1 MWLSN
6 VSIKRPVTTTCIMM
20 GFIVLG
26 LFSLRGLGLDNFP
39 KIDFPVVTVS
49 VIYPGASP
57 DAVEQDVVKKIEEV
71 VNPLEKIREI
81 SSTSMDSV
89 GLIVAEFEL
98 ERDVDKAMEDV
109 RSVVAQIRRDLPDT
123 IEEPVIRKIDPSQSP
138 VLSLVLRPL
147 NSAHAMTDKELTRIA
162 DEFLKRRLEN
172 VPGVGKVDLVGDAK
186 REVAIQIDPSKM
198 EALGITLPQ
207 IIGAVGSDTIAIP
220 SGNLLK
226 DTREISVK
234 IDAKARQVADFEYVI
249 VGNQQGRPIELR
261 EVATVIDGEK
271 ERRTLARF
279 NGQNAVAIE
288 LQRQSGGNTVAM
300 VKSVMAVLEE
310 IRPELHDRG
319 IEFVVAKD
327 QSKFINEAV
336 HDVVI
341 TILIGAA
348 ITILIVFYFL
358 KSWRSTIITS
368 LTLPVSIIG
377 AFIIMKVLDFTL
389 NTVTLMAVS
398 LAVGI
403 LIDDAI
409 VVRENITRH
418 AEMGK
423 DHVKAAIEGTAEIGP
438 AVVATTMC
446 ILAVFVPVAFMGGI
460 VGRVFFSF
468 GMVVAFA
475 VSISLFV
482 SFTLDPM
489 LSSVWPDPEHGSG
502 GHGSGYGSIRRK
514 RNFIMKSVRWFNVYI
529 DRLERFYS
537 KAIEW
542 ALGHRKTVMT
552 IGLGSFVL
560 AMSLMGFL
568 GGEFQPEYDRGDL
581 QVSFKTEPGANLEA
595 TMRKAEELEKIIAS
609 KLDGSPN
616 PEINI
621 IYTTIGTGMVGTL
634 NEGYIYLKLSEGKR
648 RSYVTIRRELRDR
661 LSNVPGAEIGVGVVS
676 DMPGD
681 SRPFNIAILSPE
693 RKLTERAEPLVRG
706 VFEKITGAVD
716 ITSSNDKGKPEIR
729 LVIDRKRA
737 SDLGV
742 SPMAIANVVRPMVDG
757 LDVAKY
763 EDISGEQYNVRLRL
777 SDQNRATT
785 EQLGSLTVASSKKDQ
800 AGNVINVKVSN
811 VATFEEGI
819 VQAKLQRRRM
829 QTQITL
835 SANKEG
841 KTLNEV
847 TGELAK
853 GVDELKANGSL
864 PPSVSVGFEGMA
876 RYAAETAGHM
886 ATAIL
891 LALFFIYF
899 VLASQFESFKL
910 PVTIMLSLPLS
921 LVGMVIMLLVTGDS
935 MSMMSQIG
943 LIMLM
948 GLVVKNAILLVDRT
962 LQLMRERHL
971 PRHEALVQAG
981 MTRLRPI
988 LMTSLAI
995 IGGMLPLFLA
1005 IGAGAEMRA
1014 PMARAVVG
1022 GIITST
1028 MLTLIVIPVF
1038 FDILDEFSLKKLWKK
1053 IRR

>member
-1 MWLSN
+1 
-6 VSIKRPVTTTCIMM
+6 
-20 GFIVLG
+20 
-26 LFSLRGLGLDNFP
+26 
-39 KIDFPVVTVS
+39 
-49 VIYPGASP
+49 
-57 DAVEQDVVKKIEEV
+57 
-71 VNPLEKIREI
+71 
-81 SSTSMDSV
+81 
-89 GLIVAEFEL
+89 
-98 ERDVDKAMEDV
+98 
-109 RSVVAQIRRDLPDT
+109 
-123 IEEPVIRKIDPSQSP
+123 
-138 VLSLVLRPL
+138 
-147 NSAHAMTDKELTRIA
+147 
-162 DEFLKRRLEN
+162 
-172 VPGVGKVDLVGDAK
+172 
-186 REVAIQIDPSKM
+186 
-198 EALGITLPQ
+198 
-207 IIGAVGSDTIAIP
+207 
-220 SGNLLK
+220 
-226 DTREISVK
+226 
-234 IDAKARQVADFEYVI
+234 
-249 VGNQQGRPIELR
+249 
-261 EVATVIDGEK
+261 
-271 ERRTLARF
+271 
-279 NGQNAVAIE
+279 
-288 LQRQSGGNTVAM
+288 
-300 VKSVMAVLEE
+300 
-310 IRPELHDRG
+310 
-319 IEFVVAKD
+319 
-327 QSKFINEAV
+327 
-336 HDVVI
+336 
-341 TILIGAA
+341 
-348 ITILIVFYFL
+348 
-358 KSWRSTIITS
+358 
-368 LTLPVSIIG
+368 
-377 AFIIMKVLDFTL
+377 
-389 NTVTLMAVS
+389 
-398 LAVGI
+398 
-403 LIDDAI
+403 
-409 VVRENITRH
+409 
-418 AEMGK
+418 
-423 DHVKAAIEGTAEIGP
+423 
-438 AVVATTMC
+438 
-446 ILAVFVPVAFMGGI
+446 
-460 VGRVFFSF
+460 
-468 GMVVAFA
+468 
-475 VSISLFV
+475 
-482 SFTLDPM
+482 
-489 LSSVWPDPEHGSG
+489 
-502 GHGSGYGSIRRK
+502 
-514 RNFIMKSVRWFNVYI
+514 
-529 DRLERFYS
+529 
-537 KAIEW
+537 
-542 ALGHRKTVMT
+542 MT

-981 MTRLRPI
+981 MTRLRPL